1 MLFKL
6 IRKNLKMMKE
16 IYINIT
22 LKEMLDELVSVI
34 LYNQPKTLIFY
45 YRREIEDNKY
55 EYVEI
60 NEVDLLDSRFRTI
73 DGDFSEFE
81 WELEHSNI
89 YKKSTII

>member
-1 MLFKL
+1 
-6 IRKNLKMMKE
+6 MKE
-16 IYINIT
+16 LYINIT
-22 LKEMLDELVSVI
+22 LKEMLDELVSAI

-60 NEVDLLDSRFRTI
+60 SEVDLLDSRFKTI

-81 WELEHSNI
+81 WELEYSNI
-89 YKKSTII
+89 YKKSFTI

>member
-1 MLFKL
+1 
-6 IRKNLKMMKE
+6 MKE
-16 IYINIT
+16 LYINIT

-34 LYNQPKTLIFY
+34 LYNQPKTLTFY
-45 YRREIEDNKY
+45 YRREIEDNKH

-60 NEVDLLDSRFRTI
+60 NEIDLLDSRFRTI

-89 YKKSTII
+89 YKKSIII